1 MSSPSQLVPRSRPLR
16 RGLLL
21 AGLAASAGL
30 VAVAVLQPLKREPV
44 SERPGLLIKPE
55 MLDWLQQAV
64 DGPTEENAKT
74 PPLALTATAEPKVHI
89 EHEHNS

>member
-1 MSSPSQLVPRSRPLR
+1 MSSPSQLVPRPRPLR

-21 AGLAASAGL
+21 AAGVTATASL
-30 VAVAVLQPLKREPV
+30 VAIAVLQPLKRQPIT
-44 SERPGLLIKPE
+44 ERPGLLIKPE

-74 PPLALTATAEPKVHI
+74 PAPPVDKP
-89 EHEHNS
+89 S

>member
-16 RGLLL
+16 RGLLVA
-21 AGLAASAGL
+21 AGLCATAGL
-30 VAVAVLQPLKREPV
+30 VTIAVLQQPLKRQPIA
-44 SERPGLLIKPE
+44 ERPGLLIKPE

-74 PPLALTATAEPKVHI
+74 PAPG
-89 EHEHNS
+89 